1 MLKDKLKSR
10 GHLKYVLKDG
20 EGNVLLERESHNFMC
35 PTLSRILT
43 EQLSAFMNSW
53 GNNEAM
59 KPAYGGFSTVY
70 PTATKLS
77 DGSVKFA
84 LALTDNTTIIEPS
97 KESSTLQLPGGLVG
111 MTRGV
116 KSVGGQEE
124 AYIESIKI
132 LSDGGIELKAQVG
145 KGVAGMVGTVGLVLP
160 RDLNFNTDGTDKMY
174 DFPLGEL
181 LINSEIGAT
190 KYISNIVKFNDKI
203 YFATTHSSGM
213 ERDFRLWCY
222 DRGAITKAYTH
233 SINSTDAI
241 TLQVVGDEL
250 WCILS
255 SSYMYVLSKDLVYL
269 RTESTRGAVNS
280 VVNNV
285 GCNLIFVDG
294 DYVYG
299 VYGLDTSSKTLK
311 VDKAMIKSRGSV
323 EPITKTLNYEDKA
336 HAVGIVYGN
345 HKEGTKIVSA
355 GGKEVDISTLL
366 REEVSK
372 VDDAY
377 GVSINDYPRAL
388 VKGSKIDGIWY
399 GRHFRGTH
407 DVNTV
412 EGFNTSLNMCNSVY
426 YPDKD
431 SYLIKC
437 NGGYALT
444 CNVITEEDG
453 GAINKTNNDTLTITY
468 TIY

>member
-1 MLKDKLKSR
+1 MLKDKLKSK
-10 GHLKYVLKDG
+10 GHLKYVLKDE

-43 EQLSAFMNSW
+43 EQLGAFMNNW
-53 GNNEAM
+53 GSNTAM
-59 KPAYGGFSTVY
+59 KPGYGGFSTVY

-132 LSDGGIELKAQVG
+132 LQDGGIELKAQIG
-145 KGVAGMVGTVGLVLP
+145 KGIAGMVGTVGLVLP

-213 ERDFRLWCY
+213 ENDFRLWCY
-222 DRGAITKAYTH
+222 DRGALTKVYTH
-233 SINSTDAI
+233 SINSTNAI

-255 SSYMYVLSKDLVYL
+255 SSYMYVLSKDLVHL
-269 RTESTRGAVNS
+269 RTESVYGSIDCVIDNKGKG
-280 VVNNV
+280 V
-285 GCNLIFVDG
+285 LFVDG
-294 DYVYG
+294 NYIYG
-299 VYGLDTSSKTLK
+299 VYGISTGSKTLTVSK
-311 VDKAMIKSRGSV
+311 GMLKSKGTESV
-323 EPITKTLNYEDKA
+323 VTKTLNYTEEA
-336 HAVGIVYGN
+336 HAVSIIYGN
-345 HKEGTKIVSA
+345 HKEGTKIVTA
-355 GGKEVDISTLL
+355 TGKEVDISTLF
-366 REEVSK
+366 REEV
-372 VDDAY
+372 D
-377 GVSINDYPRAL
+377 SIDNAVGIGIEGYPRAL
-388 VKGSKIDGIWY
+388 VKGSKIDGVWY
-399 GRHFRGTH
+399 GRHFRGAH
-407 DVNTV
+407 DINTV

-431 SYLIKC
+431 SYLVKC
-437 NGGYALT
+437 AGGYALT